1 MIITKWFKN
10 KIMEIEMKYAFY
22 STIMEFA
29 KEHED
34 ITKLIKNL
42 YTSLKDVPAEDLRK
56 EFIHALAEII
66 HKEKENL
73 MNGEGVTI
81 K

>member
-1 MIITKWFKN
+1 MIIMKWFKN
-10 KIMEIEMKYAFY
+10 KAMEIEMKYAFY
-22 STIMEFA
+22 TTIMEFV

-34 ITKLIKNL
+34 IVKLIQNL
-42 YTSLKDVPAEDLRK
+42 YASLKDVPVEDLRK